1 MIQFGQTPGEASR
14 SLADRAKTLR
24 LLKKWKRSTLA
35 KRSGVTDASLKRFEQ
50 TGKVSLEN
58 LLKIMHALGRIQEID
73 LLLNPPEV
81 RSLND
86 LRARERKIPKRGLI

>member
-1 MIQFGQTPGEASR
+1 MKQFGQTPEEASR

-24 LLKKWKRSTLA
+24 LFKKWKRSTLA
-35 KRSGVTDASLKRFEQ
+35 KRSGVTEASLKRFEQ

-73 LLLNPPEV
+73 LLLKPPEV

-86 LRARERKIPKRGLI
+86 LRAREQKIPKRGRI